1 MGTRIVNFR
10 CSAMTRTARIDPGRF
25 LACYVLIVSAFLLA
39 PILIAVILSFS
50 SIGQLTF
57 PPPGL
62 SFRWYEAA
70 WANDKFFSGFVVSV
84 VIATI
89 SSAIAGVAG
98 TLAAVALNNFRFA
111 GRAAVRSLLI
121 MPLVVPTVVIGL
133 GLLQGF
139 ARVDIGPGILAA
151 SLGHAVIGIPYVTY
165 LVLAAMSN
173 YDLKLD
179 DASISLGA
187 SRIVTFFRITLPLI
201 RPGVIAGVAF
211 AFLMSFDQVSLSLF
225 LTRGDPLPLRLM
237 QHIQYN
243 ADPSVGAVSAVL
255 LVASLLVMV
264 LAGQTLQQQDVG
276 NLKRR

>member
-1 MGTRIVNFR
+1 MKRIGGG
-10 CSAMTRTARIDPGRF
+10 RI
-25 LACYVLIVSAFLLA
+25 LACYVFIVSAFLLA
-39 PILIAVILSFS
+39 PIVIAVILSFS
-50 SIGQLTF
+50 SIEQLTF
-57 PPPGL
+57 PPPGFSL
-62 SFRWYEAA
+62 RWYEAA
-70 WANDKFFSGFVVSV
+70 WANEKFFSGFAVSV
-84 VIATI
+84 TIAAI
-89 SSAIAGVAG
+89 SSALAGVAG

-111 GRAAVRSLLI
+111 GRAAMRSLLV

-139 ARVDIGPGILAA
+139 ARVDVGPGVLAA

-165 LVLAAMSN
+165 LVLASMSN
-173 YDLKLD
+173 YDLRLD

-187 SRIVTFFRITLPLI
+187 SRMMTFFRVTLPLI

-243 ADPSVGAVSAVL
+243 ADPSVGAVSTVL
-255 LVASLLVMV
+255 LIVSLLVML
-264 LAGQTLQQQDVG
+264 LAGRTLQQQDVG
-276 NLKRR
+276 NLRRR

>member
-1 MGTRIVNFR
+1 MKRIGGG
-10 CSAMTRTARIDPGRF
+10 RI
-25 LACYVLIVSAFLLA
+25 LAYYVFIVSAFLLA
-39 PILIAVILSFS
+39 PIVIAVILSFS
-50 SIGQLTF
+50 RIEQLTF
-57 PPPGL
+57 PPPGFSL
-62 SFRWYEAA
+62 RWYEAA
-70 WANDKFFSGFVVSV
+70 WENEKFFSGFVVSV
-84 VIATI
+84 TIAAI
-89 SSAIAGVAG
+89 SSGLAGVAG

-111 GRAAVRSLLI
+111 GRAAMRALLV

-139 ARVDIGPGILAA
+139 ARVDIGPGVLAA

-165 LVLAAMSN
+165 LVLASMSN
-173 YDLKLD
+173 YDLRLD

-187 SRIVTFFRITLPLI
+187 SRTMTFFRVTLPLI

-243 ADPSVGAVSAVL
+243 ADPSVGAVSTVL
-255 LVASLLVMV
+255 LIVSLLVML
-264 LAGQTLQQQDVG
+264 LAGRTLQQQDVG
-276 NLKRR
+276 NLGRR